1 MKPHGCISEY
11 ADQRK
16 ADLLRAYRTYIA
28 NCRLIEKAKALED
41 IVNMPASRFYISR
54 QRAYSVVI
62 AILSGKDTLSTMRPN
77 KRDMFVEI
85 FNRTMTLHKEHPEMA
100 LVDAVEEV
108 ISSPAPRFY
117 LSSGSAKTI
126 INEAKKEWARKHMRR
141 MLIWR

>member
-41 IVNMPASRFYISR
+41 IVNMSASRFYVSR
-54 QRAYSVVI
+54 QRACSVVI
-62 AILSGKDTLSTMRPN
+62 AILSGKDNLSTMRPN
-77 KRDMFVEI
+77 KREMFVEI
-85 FNRTMTLHKEHPEMA
+85 FNRTMALKKEHPE
-100 LVDAVEEV
+100 LSLGDAVEQV
-108 ISSPAPRFY
+108 ISSPAPKFY

-126 INEAKKEWARKHMRR
+126 INEAKKEWARMHMRR
-141 MLIWR
+141 ILVWR

>member
-1 MKPHGCISEY
+1 MKPYGCTSEY

-16 ADLLRAYRTYIA
+16 SDLLRAYRTYIS
-28 NCRLIEKAKALED
+28 NCRLIEKAKALDE

-62 AILSGKDTLSTMRPN
+62 AILTGKDNLSTMRPN

-85 FNRTMTLHKEHPEMA
+85 YNRTMVMHEQYPDMP
-100 LVDAVEEV
+100 LVDIVDQV
-108 ISSPAPRFY
+108 IAQPAPRFY

-126 INEAKKEWARKHMRR
+126 INEAKKEWSRNHMRR